1 MPQSTKDSSG
11 GKEHAK
17 KKTHD
22 SGAASEKKSGSS
34 ARSGTSPTGPVK
46 HGEKK
51 TTP

>member
-1 MPQSTKDSSG
+1 MPQSSKDSSG

-22 SGAASEKKSGSS
+22 SGAASAAKTGKSAGS
-34 ARSGTSPTGPVK
+34 GQSPTGPAK